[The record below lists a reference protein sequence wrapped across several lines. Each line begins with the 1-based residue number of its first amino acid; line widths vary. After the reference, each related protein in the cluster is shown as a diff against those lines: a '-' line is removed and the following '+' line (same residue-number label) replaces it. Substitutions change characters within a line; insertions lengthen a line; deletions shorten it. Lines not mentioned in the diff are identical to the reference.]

1 MNKEFRSANDAD
13 RAANKR
19 FVIGAAI
26 LIGIIALLIYTPIF
40 HTDLHA
46 FFAVTK
52 SWTKW
57 LGIIVFAIAFYLVY
71 VAHNVNGG
79 KGAAGYW
86 IAILLLIA
94 LAIATACGFDFSYF
108 RLR

>member
-1 MNKEFRSANDAD
+1 MKQFRSANDAD

-26 LIGIIALLIYTPIF
+26 IIAIIALLVYTPLF

-46 FFAVTK
+46 FFAVTT
-52 SWTKW
+52 SGTKW
-57 LGIIVFAIAFYLVY
+57 LGLVLFAIAFYLVY
-71 VAHNVNGG
+71 RAHNVDGG

-86 IAILLLIA
+86 IAILLIIA

-108 RLR
+108 RLK

>member
-1 MNKEFRSANDAD
+1 MKQFRSANEAD

-26 LIGIIALLIYTPIF
+26 IIGIIALLTYTPLF

-52 SWTKW
+52 SGTKW
-57 LGIIVFAIAFYLVY
+57 LGLVLFAIAFYLVY
-71 VAHNVNGG
+71 QAHNVSGG
-79 KGAAGYW
+79 KGSAGYW
-86 IAILLLIA
+86 IAILLIIA
-94 LAIATACGFDFSYF
+94 LAIATACGFDFSYL
-108 RLR
+108 RLK